1 MPGYYIVM
9 GDIVKSSTYEGREMM
24 QEFRSAVDSCNNTL
38 AACILSPYTIT
49 LGDEFQGVAESLICS
64 VQSLFSLEESLLGQG
79 NPFKLRYVVHYGE
92 IVTPIN
98 PDIAHEMVGPGLA
111 NARNLLTDKHK
122 RRPRFVFDLL
132 DKDLSRMLT
141 RLFGVVDSLVQDW
154 SVKDLKLVLDML
166 STNDDT
172 EIMSK
177 YGKNRSQIW
186 KRRRSLHI
194 SDYVALKECIFS
206 LSGRGLK

>member
-24 QEFRSAVDSCNNTL
+24 QEFRSAVDSCNQEL

-49 LGDEFQGVAESLICS
+49 LGDEFQGVAKSLICS
-64 VQSLFSLEESLLGQG
+64 VQSLFSLEESLLMQG
-79 NPFKLRYVVHYGE
+79 DPFKLRYVVHYGE

-98 PDIAHEMVGPGLA
+98 RNIAHEMVGPGLA
-111 NARNLLTDKHK
+111 NARDLLTVKH
-122 RRPRFVFDLL
+122 RLRPRFVFDLP
-132 DKDLSRMLT
+132 DKDLSGILT
-141 RLFGVVDSLVQDW
+141 RLFGVVDSLMQDW
-154 SVKDLKLVLDML
+154 SVKDLGLIVDML
-166 STNDDT
+166 SSSDDT

-177 YGKNRSQIW
+177 YSKNRSQIW

-194 SDYVALKECIFS
+194 RDYVALKECILD
-206 LSGRGLK
+206 LSRRGLR